1 MLNFLFIGNS
11 ISFAIHFLIN
21 DRILVFSAIEEKIRE
36 YREQGKR
43 LFTTSSFQTH
53 SLVMLHIISKVDN
66 TIPVY
71 FINTGYLFPETVA
84 FKDRVA
90 DEFGLTVVDLKP
102 GTPKFMQ
109 RDADGKLMFASDP
122 DYCCYLNKTQP
133 METVLASFDIWING
147 IRGDQSSVR
156 KAMKVEQPAP
166 FDTIR
171 FHPMLDWTNR
181 DIYAY
186 IKEHDLPRHP
196 LESNGYISIGCEP
209 CTRKPDPEM
218 MEREARWFGLNKVE
232 CGLHTDLVKN

>member
-1 MLNFLFIGNS
+1 M
-11 ISFAIHFLIN
+11 
-21 DRILVFSAIEEKIRE
+21 
-36 YREQGKR
+36 
-43 LFTTSSFQTH
+43 FTTSSFQTH

-90 DEFGLTVVDLKP
+90 NEFGLTVVDLKP

>member
-1 MLNFLFIGNS
+1 M
-11 ISFAIHFLIN
+11 
-21 DRILVFSAIEEKIRE
+21 VFSAIEKKIRE

-90 DEFGLTVVDLKP
+90 NEFGLTVVDLKP